1 MLRVFVL
8 IVGLV
13 IAGLVRADSLPP
25 PGKPVAETVR
35 SLASLVAACRL
46 PLAGDPVALRGI
58 IDQRLRPMGDVLYA
72 GQVILGRYWAEA
84 DPDQRRRFA
93 EALYGTLVN
102 RYASGLLLLTDRNV
116 TVVPGPPATRPEEAQ
131 VELRIEAG
139 LATPVP
145 VYLQMRKGSG
155 RWRIYDARWEGQ
167 SYALSLRQAFAEQI
181 RRDGLE
187 AVILRLEGTAGER
200 SGPPEERQ
208 TAAGRCLRTHLAR

>member
-1 MLRVFVL
+1 MRRIIVL
-8 IVGLV
+8 VVGLV
-13 IAGLVRADSLPP
+13 IAGLVHAEDLPP
-25 PGKPVAETVR
+25 PEKMVAETVR
-35 SLASLVAACRL
+35 SLASLVGDCRL
-46 PLAGDPVALRGI
+46 PLAGDPVALRGV
-58 IDQRLRPMGDVLYA
+58 IDQRLRPKGDVLYA

-116 TVVPGPPATRPEEAQ
+116 AVVPGPPAARPEEAQ
-131 VELRIEAG
+131 VELRIDAG
-139 LATPVP
+139 LAAPVP

-167 SYALSLRQAFAEQI
+167 SYVLSLRQAYAQQI

-187 AVILRLEGTAGER
+187 AVIRRLEGTAGVR
-200 SGPPEERQ
+200 PGPPEERQ
-208 TAAGRCLRTHLAR
+208 TAAGRCLRAHLAR